1 MTDGIEGGVYPCT
14 AVVPEIVRRSGMPE
28 QIGAGK
34 VGPLLRVHDDRI
46 EITATAYHPCHIL
59 FERHELE
66 LEIDANRLQ
75 LALEHKRHPLQRRF
89 RQQALQRLPA
99 GSRERA
105 RTVLELR
112 QIGAVGPMARP
123 HRPGGGRAVSS

>member
-1 MTDGIEGGVYPCT
+1 RSPGISRPPQTDGKQNVVVRIGWHDKTPAQRACPLSPCQEHRRWIVDHRALKCRDTRLVGGVIARMTDGIEGGVYPCT

-59 FERHELE
+59 FER
-66 LEIDANRLQ
+66 
-75 LALEHKRHPLQRRF
+75 
-89 RQQALQRLPA
+89 
-99 GSRERA
+99 
-105 RTVLELR
+105 
-112 QIGAVGPMARP
+112 
-123 HRPGGGRAVSS
+123 